1 MVEGSPSVLSFSK
14 KQSSWESK
22 SHEYISTVVLERSW
36 VTSVFPIS
44 CHFWFGYPVA
54 THKTSAD
61 DISKKDHL
69 EDSGAEA
76 DAHIHTGVEMER

>member
-1 MVEGSPSVLSFSK
+1 
-14 KQSSWESK
+14 
-22 SHEYISTVVLERSW
+22 
-36 VTSVFPIS
+36 
-44 CHFWFGYPVA
+44 VA